1 MPSDQSSPA
10 YARIVPE
17 STIDQVGAALQVTAQ
32 AIGREAITL
41 TEQQLPPNTW
51 HQPRFVLA
59 IGQGF
64 CGLLLGELLPN
75 PANSYRIE
83 LHFAP
88 SRILQFVA
96 DLVQQYGSEA
106 PWAKQLQHLSQICGP
121 NDANWQSQFSLTL
134 VDILSQAVQPDLAI
148 LEQGAE
154 AFNGCAIVEATLRQQ
169 VQQEQ
174 LLNQVV
180 TQIRQSF
187 ELPVILD
194 TAMQQVRQFLQAD
207 RLLIYQ
213 FEADPVVSEHRD
225 ISRGHITHEAL
236 AHPGITSALQV
247 MAEDPCFIRLPGC
260 REKYRKGAILAANDV
275 AVTYA
280 DTPCL
285 SEWLQQIQVKSKLVV
300 PIVVQGTLWGLL
312 IAHQCDRGRIWQDS
326 ETTFLLRIA
335 EHLSIAIHQT
345 HLYNQLQ
352 RQAETL
358 SKQVVERTQEL
369 RDALEVAQS
378 ASLAKTEFFAAIS
391 HELRTPLT
399 CIIGMATTLL
409 RLPPGEAGERFIPP
423 AKQRDYLKT
432 IHKSGEHLL
441 ELINDILDLS
451 QVEAG
456 RTVLDVRQFSLSQ
469 LASGTIRMLKN
480 RAEEQGIKLDLR
492 LKLKPKDAQQGFAAV
507 DRFIADPRRVRQIL
521 LNLISNAIKFTPGGG
536 RVTLRIWREQENAI
550 FQVEDTGIGIPDHQ
564 RHLLFRKFQQLDSSY
579 QRRYEGTGLG
589 LALTKQLV
597 ELHGG
602 WIEVESIVD
611 VGSVFTVWL
620 PPQSLAMDVGPG
632 GPLVPDYG
640 TQFPLG
646 RIFLVHRDE
655 EAATLICDLLTTAG
669 YQVVWSVDAALL
681 MHQMDVLKPKAILLE
696 AHQFNLHGWEIVRTL
711 RQHTATPP
719 IKLLLLGKP
728 SDPPLPLEADPADDY
743 LLEPIAHPEM
753 LLDKLAALIMP
764 SSSS

>member
-1 MPSDQSSPA
+1 MPSDQLSPA
-10 YARIVPE
+10 YARIVAI
-17 STIDQVGAALQVTAQ
+17 SAFDKVGEALQTIAQ
-32 AIGREAITL
+32 AIGSAAISL
-41 TEQQLPPNTW
+41 TDQQLRPNT
-51 HQPRFVLA
+51 QTRFVLTL
-59 IGQGF
+59 GPGF
-64 CGLLLGELLPN
+64 CALLLGEPLLN
-75 PANSYRIE
+75 SGNSYRME

-88 SRILQFVA
+88 GTIQPFVTELLQT
-96 DLVQQYGSEA
+96 YGATVPGAQRLE
-106 PWAKQLQHLSQICGP
+106 QLSCNCGS
-121 NDANWQSQFSLTL
+121 NDAHWQSQFSLAL
-134 VDILSQAVQPDLAI
+134 VDALLQADQSDLAMW
-148 LEQGAE
+148 EQDAE
-154 AFNGCAIVEATLRQQ
+154 GFDGCAVAEATLHQQ
-169 VQQEQ
+169 IRQEQ

-194 TAMQQVRQFLQAD
+194 TAIQQVRQFLQAD

-213 FEADPVVSEHRD
+213 FEAAPIAGEQQE

-236 AHPGITSALQV
+236 AHQGITSALQV
-247 MAEDPCFIRLPGC
+247 MTDDTCFIRLPGC
-260 REKYRKGAILAANDV
+260 REKYRKGAILTANDV

-300 PIVVQGTLWGLL
+300 PIVVQDTLWGLL
-312 IAHQCDRGRIWQDS
+312 IAHQCDRVRAWQDS

-335 EHLSIAIHQT
+335 EHLSIAIHQA
-345 HLYNQLQ
+345 HLYSQLQ
-352 RQAETL
+352 QQAETL
-358 SKQVVERTQEL
+358 SQQVIARTQEL

-409 RLPPGEAGERFIPP
+409 RLPPGEAGERFIPL

-441 ELINDILDLS
+441 ELINDILELS

-469 LASGTIRMLKN
+469 LANETIRMLKN
-480 RAEEQGIKLDLR
+480 RAEDQGIKLDLR

-507 DRFIADPRRVRQIL
+507 DHFMADPRRVRQIL
-521 LNLISNAIKFTPGGG
+521 LNLLSNAIKFTSAGG

-620 PPQSLAMDVGPG
+620 PPQSLILDEEQVD
-632 GPLVPDYG
+632 PLLPDYG

-681 MHQMDVLKPKAILLE
+681 MHQLDVLKPKAILLE

-711 RQHTATPP
+711 RQHPTTPP

-728 SDPPLPLEADPADDY
+728 SDAPLPLEADPADDY
-743 LLEPIAHPEM
+743 LPEPIAHPEV
-753 LLDKLAALIMP
+753 LLDKVAALVMTSP
-764 SSSS
+764 DT